1 MDWQEKKDVL
11 LKALFDRDV
20 RRKKTGPPGVRY
32 KEIAAAIGISEKE
45 ARELVL
51 ALERDGYV
59 KASFDSCFINVDGA
73 IYVRENDCKIGEVW
87 QKYKNNKLENLGEK

>member
-1 MDWQEKKDVL
+1 MDWQNKKDVL

-32 KEIAAAIGISEKE
+32 KEIATAIGISEKE
-45 ARELVL
+45 AKELVL
-51 ALERDGYV
+51 ALERYGYV

-73 IYVRENDCKIGEVW
+73 IHIRENERKIREVW
-87 QKYKNNKLENLGEK
+87 RKYKNDKLENLGG